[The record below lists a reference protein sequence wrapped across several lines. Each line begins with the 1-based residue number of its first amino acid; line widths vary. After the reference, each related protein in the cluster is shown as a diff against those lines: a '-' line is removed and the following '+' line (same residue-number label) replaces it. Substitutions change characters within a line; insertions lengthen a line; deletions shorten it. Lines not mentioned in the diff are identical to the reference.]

1 MFGID
6 DALLMAGANLVGG
19 FFSNNQNRQA
29 AQSAQDFSAQQY
41 ATRYQTQVADMK
53 AAGLNPMLAYQQS
66 PGSSPQGVSYQTQ
79 NPAAGAASAYQ
90 SVKAGQVSPSQVKL
104 NEASAGQAAANER
117 VADQTVDKIK
127 AEIPN
132 INAQSLNLAE
142 QRNVIVETA
151 KLIGEQ
157 IGLTKEQQFQT
168 LTQSNLNY
176 AQRMQAM
183 QIIEKLERE
192 TKILDFDIKAIES
205 LGNVGRTFKEA
216 GPILDILMRVLLHK

>member
-6 DALLMAGANLVGG
+6 DAILMGGASLLGG
-19 FFSNNQNRQA
+19 LFSNNQNRQA
-29 AQSAQDFSAQQY
+29 AESAQDFSAQQY

-66 PGSSPQGVSYQTQ
+66 PGSSPQGVSYQAQ
-79 NPAAGAASAYQ
+79 NPAAGMASSYQ
-90 SVKAGQVSPSQVKL
+90 AVKAGQVSPSQAKL
-104 NEASAGQAAANER
+104 NEASAAQAAANER

-168 LTQSNLNY
+168 LTQSNLNH

-192 TKILDFDIKAIES
+192 TKILDFDIKAIEG